1 MLEIRKKKL
10 KGKFI
15 RSRAKWIEEGEK
27 PTKYFCNIE
36 SRNFTSKLIS
46 RIELDNGKVITDQT
60 HFLEETKLF
69 YQNLYSGQD
78 CQTDD
83 DFMENMTCINFNK
96 LSNEEARALEGEI
109 NYSEAL
115 QFLKNM
121 KNDKSPGSDGF
132 TAEFLKNIWIDLHY
146 FILRSINYS
155 YSIIEMSNT
164 QKLGVITCIPK
175 PNKPKHFLKNWRPIT
190 LLNCIYI

>member
-27 PTKYFCNIE
+27 TTKYFCNME

-60 HFLEETKLF
+60 KCLEETKLF
-69 YQNLYSGQD
+69 YQNLYSRRD

-83 DFMENMTCINFNK
+83 DFMENITCVNFNK
-96 LSNEEARALEGEI
+96 LSNEEAHALEGEI
-109 NYSEAL
+109 NYFEAL
-115 QFLKNM
+115 VSSKYE
-121 KNDKSPGSDGF
+121 K
-132 TAEFLKNIWIDLHY
+132 
-146 FILRSINYS
+146 
-155 YSIIEMSNT
+155 
-164 QKLGVITCIPK
+164 
-175 PNKPKHFLKNWRPIT
+175 
-190 LLNCIYI
+190 

>member
-27 PTKYFCNIE
+27 PTKYFCNME

-60 HFLEETKLF
+60 QILEETKLF
-69 YQNLYSGQD
+69 YQNLYSRRD
-78 CQTDD
+78 CQNDE
-83 DFMENMTCINFNK
+83 DFMENFSCINFNK
-96 LSNEEARALEGEI
+96 LSNEEAQSLEGEI

-115 QFLKNM
+115 EFLKNM

-132 TAEFLKNIWIDLHY
+132 TAEFLNSFGLT
-146 FILRSINYS
+146 FIVL
-155 YSIIEMSNT
+155 
-164 QKLGVITCIPK
+164 
-175 PNKPKHFLKNWRPIT
+175 
-190 LLNCIYI
+190 